1 MKHFETKKPSTVAVM
16 TRVSPELKRKLQ
28 DLARSMN
35 RSEAYL
41 AQEALAEYISVN
53 EWQVDLIERRLAEAK
68 HGGKTIAH
76 AEVAAWVEAGGK
88 ARKPPKAR
96 TRRS

>member
-28 DLARSMN
+28 DLARSTN

-41 AQEALAEYISVN
+41 AQEALAEYVGAN
-53 EWQVDLIERRLAEAK
+53 EWQVTLIERRLAEAK
-68 HGGKTIAH
+68 RGGKTVAH
-76 AEVAAWVEAGGK
+76 AAVAARVDSAETGRK
-88 ARKPPKAR
+88 RRKPNA
-96 TRRS
+96 RRS